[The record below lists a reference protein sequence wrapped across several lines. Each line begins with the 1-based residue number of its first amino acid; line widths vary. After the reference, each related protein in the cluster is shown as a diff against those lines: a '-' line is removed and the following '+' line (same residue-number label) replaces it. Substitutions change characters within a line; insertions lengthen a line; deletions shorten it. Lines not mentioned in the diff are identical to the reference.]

1 MRNEILAE
9 AQRELSKHI
18 WDNFVSGDEN
28 GRSIGQG
35 GRGVV
40 VVGCVAC
47 KKDMQ
52 TRHQYMRH
60 LTDEVLPDIVDM
72 VIERVGIAED

>member
-1 MRNEILAE
+1 MRNEILVE

-18 WDNFVSGDEN
+18 WDNFVSGN
-28 GRSIGQG
+28 
-35 GRGVV
+35 GVV
-40 VVGCVAC
+40 EVGCVHC
-47 KKDMQ
+47 KLAMQ

-72 VIERVGIAED
+72 VIERTGIAED

>member
-18 WDNFVSGDEN
+18 WDNFVTGD
-28 GRSIGQG
+28 GRSVAQG

-40 VVGCVAC
+40 VVGCAVC
-47 KKDMQ
+47 KLHLQ
-52 TRHQYMRH
+52 TRDQYMRH
-60 LTDEVLPDIVDM
+60 LTNDVLPGIVDM
-72 VIERVGIAED
+72 VIERVGIEQD